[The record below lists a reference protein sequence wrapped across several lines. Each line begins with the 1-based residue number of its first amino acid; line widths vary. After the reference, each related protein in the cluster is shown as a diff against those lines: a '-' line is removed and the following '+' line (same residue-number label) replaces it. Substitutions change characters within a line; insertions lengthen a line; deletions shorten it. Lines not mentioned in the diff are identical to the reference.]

1 MNKLLLIANYKY
13 NNCNMNLSEIE
24 AEIERVQNTF
34 ELMGYGVTKVVN
46 KEYDVLKDNIDNFL
60 KEISASDT
68 VVIYYTGHGCHYDG
82 RNFIVCIDS
91 NSNVQT
97 NIDSSFYEKN
107 NKKSFKDRIR

>member
-13 NNCNMNLSEIE
+13 NNCNMNLSGIE